1 MGPEG
6 GIGLPTPVSELV
18 DRETEIGEVLSLLR
32 TSRLITLTGPGGIG
46 KTRLAIAVARAALD
60 AADDPGLAE
69 FADGGAAFVPLAGLG
84 PADHPVRAV
93 AAALDIS
100 GIEGVDAE
108 GARAEQH
115 LVDALRRRGL
125 LLVLDNCEH
134 QLEPAAGLALKLL
147 TSCRRLTVLATSRE
161 PLGVPGETV
170 WTVPPL
176 SHPVTISRGGDD
188 RTGERPADRTE
199 TQPAIDAEW
208 AARYGAVRLFTLRA
222 TQASRSFQLTDA
234 NARAVASICRRL
246 DGIPLAVELA
256 AARVRALSV
265 EEIEARLSDRFA
277 LLSGPFRFAETRH
290 RTLRTS
296 VEWSHQLLTEDEQE
310 LFAYLSVFSGGWT
323 LEAAEAIYPTA
334 LEHLARLVDKSLV
347 AVEPTPHG
355 PRYSMLETIRAYAAD
370 QLARLGRTAE
380 VSTAHAA
387 YFLHL
392 SESVSAHFYS
402 HGQVK
407 AFSLLDAEINNLRAA
422 GRWFL
427 AVREPEAAEAALRM
441 AAALWDFYCC
451 RCHLSEGIRF
461 ARGALSGARDVVSP
475 TVGRARAR
483 ATLGLGALLQL
494 HGDAFDSI
502 PVFRRAVELARAE
515 SDLVTE
521 AYALRILAMNSWLNG
536 DPDGDA
542 AALTDR
548 AKAVADASGSLWHRA
563 FAGQI
568 LTTVHGFASPEA
580 EEQMRTVWLLHE
592 KAGDRR
598 LLSYLRVI
606 RAFHALGGADDR
618 GTVTMLNEAYQD
630 FHTVGDRYGRLL
642 ALSTRLLAQVRW
654 NGDTRVAA
662 MLIGK
667 CESAYSGIGS
677 GPLSVFREGIAAAAA
692 TIRSTL
698 GEDLY
703 AEAVRSGVQLTWD
716 GLAVALAEEVE
727 CWDADRRE
735 PDGEADVVEASVA
748 ADSIQVADRTHGSVG
763 DLAVLTPRERQIA
776 GQVALG
782 LTNRRIAA
790 DLVISE
796 RTVDTHVQRV
806 LAKLGLANRVQ
817 LATLLAA
824 RGE

>member
-6 GIGLPTPVSELV
+6 GTGLPTPVSELV
-18 DRETEIGEVLSLLR
+18 DREAEIAEILRLLR

-46 KTRLAIAVARAALD
+46 KTRLAVAVARAALD

-69 FADGGAAFVPLAGLG
+69 FADGGAAFVTLADLG
-84 PADHPVRAV
+84 PAEHPARAV
-93 AAALDIS
+93 AAALDIA
-100 GIEGVDAE
+100 GIEGVEAE
-108 GARAEQH
+108 SSQAEQH

-134 QLEPAAGLALKLL
+134 RLESVAGLALKLL

-176 SHPVTISRGGDD
+176 SHPATISLGGDD
-188 RTGERPADRTE
+188 QTAERPADRSEAGTV
-199 TQPAIDAEW
+199 TDAEW
-208 AARYGAVRLFTLRA
+208 ASSYGAVRLFALRA

-234 NARAVASICRRL
+234 NARTVASICRRL
-246 DGIPLAVELA
+246 DGIPLALELA
-256 AARVRALSV
+256 AARVRALSL

-277 LLSGPFRFAETRH
+277 LLSGPLRFAETRH

-296 VEWSHQLLTEDEQE
+296 VEWSHQLLTEDEQD
-310 LFAYLSVFSGGWT
+310 LFACLSVFSGGWT
-323 LEAAEAIYPTA
+323 LAAAEALRPTA
-334 LEHLARLVDKSLV
+334 LEHLSRLVDKSLV

-370 QLARLGRTAE
+370 QLARLGSSAE
-380 VSTAHAA
+380 IRTAHAA
-387 YFLHL
+387 YFLRFA
-392 SESVSAHFYS
+392 ETVSARFYS
-402 HGQVK
+402 AGQAE
-407 AFSLLDAEINNLRAA
+407 AFAVLDAETNNLRTA

-427 AVREPEAAEAALRM
+427 SSPDPASAEDALRL

-451 RCHLSEGIRF
+451 RCHLAEGIRF
-461 ARGALSGARDVVSP
+461 ARAALSAARGVISP

-483 ATLGLGALLQL
+483 ATVGLGALLQL
-494 HGDAFDSI
+494 QGNGFDSV
-502 PVFRRAVELARAE
+502 PVFREAVELARAE
-515 SDLVTE
+515 SDLATE
-521 AYALRILAMNSWLNG
+521 AYALRILSMNSWLNG

-548 AKAVADASGSLWHRA
+548 AQAVAEASGSVWHRA
-563 FAGQI
+563 FAGQT
-568 LTTVHGFASPEA
+568 LATVRGLSSPEA
-580 EEQMRTVWLLHE
+580 EELMDTVWHLHVLT
-592 KAGDRR
+592 GDRR

-606 RAFHALGGADDR
+606 KAFHALGGSDDR
-618 GTVTMLNEAYQD
+618 GTISMLNEAYQD

-642 ALSTRLLAQVRW
+642 ALSTRLMAQVRW
-654 NGDTRVAA
+654 NGEARLAA

-667 CESAYSGIGS
+667 CESAYAGIGS
-677 GPLSVFREGIAAAAA
+677 GPLSVFREGIAGAAGTTLAA
-692 TIRSTL
+692 L
-698 GEDLY
+698 GADRY
-703 AEAVRSGVQLTWD
+703 AEGIRAGAQLTWD
-716 GLAVALAEEVE
+716 GLALALAEETE
-727 CWDADRRE
+727 RWDEAAQIPAGDRVF
-735 PDGEADVVEASVA
+735 PG
-748 ADSIQVADRTHGSVG
+748 RTAE
-763 DLAVLTPRERQIA
+763 LAPPVLNVLNVLTPREQQIA

-796 RTVDTHVQRV
+796 RTVDTHVQRI
-806 LAKLGLANRVQ
+806 LAKLSLSNRVQ
-817 LATLLAA
+817 LATLLIGRA